1 MSSTIKVT
9 VLGAAGGIG
18 QPLSLLLKLN
28 PYITELS
35 LYDVVNIPGI
45 AADLNHIDT
54 NVKINSFIRDN
65 NEPKGTNTQLINALK
80 GSDFIIIPAGIPR
93 KPGMTRGDL
102 FNINASICNELA
114 TFIAIHSPNSFI
126 LVISNPVNSTI
137 PIFRE
142 ILNNYGVFNPLKLFG
157 VTALDNV
164 RSNTFIS
171 NLIDNSLP
179 KDFNVPV
186 VGGHS
191 GHSIVPLFS
200 QLDKSYKILDDN
212 NIYDALIHR
221 VQYGGDEIVEAKN
234 GNGSS
239 TLSMAYASN
248 KFFNII
254 INGYLNLD
262 NNNNNNNN
270 CQISSYIY
278 LDDSI
283 NGMKELKTGL
293 MEILKGTKL
302 EIPKYLAIPMNFDI
316 NGIKNVDYKWIDKM
330 NEKEKELFVIAVG
343 FINQNVEKGLNFV
356 YK

>member
-1 MSSTIKVT
+1 
-9 VLGAAGGIG
+9 
-18 QPLSLLLKLN
+18 
-28 PYITELS
+28 
-35 LYDVVNIPGI
+35 
-45 AADLNHIDT
+45 
-54 NVKINSFIRDN
+54 
-65 NEPKGTNTQLINALK
+65 
-80 GSDFIIIPAGIPR
+80 
-93 KPGMTRGDL
+93 MTRGDL

-200 QLDKSYKILDDN
+200 QLDKSYKILDDD

-254 INGYLNLD
+254 INGYLG
-262 NNNNNNNN
+262 NNTDYF
-270 CQISSYIY
+270 ISSYIY

-330 NEKEKELFVIAVG
+330 NEKEKELFIIAVG